1 MRTSHSR
8 TPWGLRCEGTL
19 PRRAMLKLGFSALG
33 GLTLPDMLRRQH
45 AGAADAPSKPTNDKA
60 IIVLWLWGGP
70 SHMETF
76 DLKPDAPS
84 EYRGEFRPIRTN
96 VPGLDISEYLPRLAK
111 QADKLAIIRSLHHD
125 SPGHVN
131 STHTM
136 LTGYPGDPVEA
147 PPFAAKYPDLWAV
160 TSRVAGERREGVPP
174 HVAMPLIRYFS
185 PGYFGPGYEPFLAPG
200 DPSTPNY
207 SVPNLSLDDAA
218 RGRIGERM
226 DLLKQFDGFRR
237 AVDNTAAMQS
247 LDTFHQKAATLLTRS
262 AVREA
267 FDLEKESPE
276 TRDRYGRHMVG
287 QQCLLAR
294 RLVEAGVRLVTIDF
308 PCVPGQKAFS
318 WDDHASVWNI
328 FEEMKIRLPVLDQV
342 ASALIEDLYARGLD
356 QDVLFAVMGEMS
368 HTPRLSNYKGQP
380 GREHW
385 AQTMSV
391 MLSGGGMRMGQAVGA
406 TNVKGDEPVHRPLTP
421 NDLLATIY
429 RFLDIPLDLQFPDHR
444 GRPTPLLPHGEVI
457 SELL

>member
-33 GLTLPDMLRRQH
+33 KLTLPDMLRRQH

-160 TSRVAGERREGVPP
+160 TSRVA
-174 HVAMPLIRYFS
+174 
-185 PGYFGPGYEPFLAPG
+185 
-200 DPSTPNY
+200 
-207 SVPNLSLDDAA
+207 
-218 RGRIGERM
+218 
-226 DLLKQFDGFRR
+226 
-237 AVDNTAAMQS
+237 
-247 LDTFHQKAATLLTRS
+247 
-262 AVREA
+262 
-267 FDLEKESPE
+267 
-276 TRDRYGRHMVG
+276 
-287 QQCLLAR
+287 
-294 RLVEAGVRLVTIDF
+294 
-308 PCVPGQKAFS
+308 
-318 WDDHASVWNI
+318 
-328 FEEMKIRLPVLDQV
+328 
-342 ASALIEDLYARGLD
+342 
-356 QDVLFAVMGEMS
+356 
-368 HTPRLSNYKGQP
+368 
-380 GREHW
+380 
-385 AQTMSV
+385 
-391 MLSGGGMRMGQAVGA
+391 
-406 TNVKGDEPVHRPLTP
+406 
-421 NDLLATIY
+421 
-429 RFLDIPLDLQFPDHR
+429 
-444 GRPTPLLPHGEVI
+444 
-457 SELL
+457 